1 MKITDHH
8 VHTEFSGDCST
19 PMEVIINR
27 AAQLGLKEVMF
38 TDHVD
43 FDYPSVDICFEVDY
57 KKYIKILEKLTVQY
71 SEMDIL
77 VGIEV
82 GYQPGLNKRINQ
94 LLNSYHFDFVICSIH
109 AWNGAALDKGDLFK
123 GRSQEEG
130 YRAYFDIL
138 KYTIENFDNFDVIG
152 HLDFIVR
159 YGDFEDKSI
168 RYEDYKNILDEILL
182 MIIKK
187 GKGIELNTSGLRYKL
202 SSMHPSLEI
211 LTRYFEL
218 GGRIITMGSDAHV
231 LKDLYADFDKAIGQL
246 KEIGFS
252 EIAAFKNR
260 KPNFIKI

>member
-19 PMEVIINR
+19 PMDVIINR

-57 KKYIKILEKLTVQY
+57 KKYIKVLEKLTVQY
-71 SEMDIL
+71 SDMDIL
-77 VGIEV
+77 LGIEV
-82 GYQPGLNKRINQ
+82 GYQPGLNERINQ
-94 LLNSYHFDFVICSIH
+94 LLNSYDFDFVICSIH

-159 YGDFEDKSI
+159 YGDFENKTI
-168 RYEDYKNILDEILL
+168 RYKDYKIILDEILSL
-182 MIIKK
+182 IIKK

-202 SSMHPSLEI
+202 SSMHPSRAI

-218 GGRIITMGSDAHV
+218 GGRIITIGSDAHK
-231 LKDLYADFDKAIGQL
+231 LKDLYADCDKAIAQL
-246 KEIGFS
+246 KDIGFS
-252 EIAAFKNR
+252 EITTFKNR

>member
-8 VHTEFSGDCST
+8 VHTEFSGECST

-27 AAQLGLKEVMF
+27 AMLLGLKEVMF
-38 TDHVD
+38 TDHLD
-43 FDYPSVDICFEVDY
+43 FDYPSADICFEVDY
-57 KKYIKILEKLTVQY
+57 KKYIEVLEKLTVQY
-71 SEMDIL
+71 SDMDIL
-77 VGIEV
+77 LGIEV
-82 GYQPGLNKRINQ
+82 GYQPGLNERINQ
-94 LLNSYHFDFVICSIH
+94 LLNSHDFDFVICSIH

-159 YGDFEDKSI
+159 YGDFENKSI
-168 RYEDYKNILDEILL
+168 RYEDYKIILDEILSL
-182 MIIKK
+182 IIKK

-202 SSMHPSLEI
+202 SSMHPSRQI

-218 GGRIITMGSDAHV
+218 GGRIITIGSDAHK
-231 LKDLYADFDKAIGQL
+231 LNDLYADFDKAILEL

-252 EIAAFKNR
+252 EITTFKNR